1 VFVSFSAVVPFE
13 KEKKTSKHDESVRF
27 DDAPL
32 HDGSVAARRLDV
44 DMMDTLDTGFHL
56 GGEVY
61 FDTRADMQV
70 TGDITA
76 VLVTDVLKMFVEGTF
91 EIIVLSD
98 EQACGSSFNF
108 SRGLG
113 RLEIEEF
120 GSILVGL
127 DEFSKRCDAE
137 KSEATYKLDAYLAEE
152 LIVKSLGLEVDVL
165 IVNFTATH
173 KLSRDL
179 SAWNDMRWTGKVY
192 GSGAIYVSEE
202 ANLPTLSLSSDSY
215 LAANFSTEVEFQ
227 GGKLVH
233 LGTDV
238 NASVLLSYPE
248 SKTDA
253 DADESAG
260 DDEEQSGDSNEKNQ
274 VATAYASASNAT
286 GKASN
291 ATGKAIPKL
300 GDQENDDF
308 VMLAGSASFAV
319 PCDVGHQATVK
330 GRALLKVGS
339 IRLEMAAI
347 ATLYCGSIVDANDPL
362 FSASIVSLGKQYL
375 TDELV
380 LESKGFVTHKERRL
394 ILIQLL

>member
-1 VFVSFSAVVPFE
+1 M
-13 KEKKTSKHDESVRF
+13 RF

-32 HDGSVAARRLDV
+32 LDGSVAARRLNV
-44 DMMDTLDTGFHL
+44 DMLDTLDKGFHL
-56 GGEVY
+56 GGEIY

-113 RLEIEEF
+113 RLDIEEF
-120 GSILVGL
+120 GSILVAVN
-127 DEFSKRCDAE
+127 EFSKTCDGE
-137 KSEATYKLDAYLAEE
+137 KSETTYKLNAYLAEE
-152 LIVKSLGLEVDVL
+152 LIVKSLGIEVNSL

-173 KLSRDL
+173 SLSRDL
-179 SAWNDMRWTGKVY
+179 SAWNDMQWTGKVY
-192 GSGAIYVSEE
+192 GSGSIYVSEE
-202 ANLPTLSLSSDSY
+202 ADLPTLSLSSDSY

-227 GGKLVH
+227 GGQLVH

-253 DADESAG
+253 DAEAEDSG
-260 DDEEQSGDSNEKNQ
+260 DDEEDSGVSNDQNQ
-274 VATAYASASNAT
+274 VATANTSAFNAT
-286 GKASN
+286 D
-291 ATGKAIPKL
+291 KAISTL

-308 VMLAGSASFAV
+308 VMLAGTASFAV
-319 PCDVGHQATVK
+319 PCAVGHQATVK

-339 IRLEMAAI
+339 IRLEMGAI

-380 LESKGFVTHKERRL
+380 LESKGFATLSKKSV
-394 ILIQLL
+394 